1 MRRYIF
7 LTLMSSKT
15 KAASLSIYSNS
26 VLFTVNLIVGIF
38 AGSVSV
44 ISEAIHTLFDLLA
57 AVMAYFSVRISDNP
71 PDKQHPYGHGKFE
84 NVSGVVE
91 SLLIVV
97 ASGWIIYEAISKLL
111 ISHTLDDAGLGM
123 GFLVMAFA
131 AVLNFFVSKHL
142 YKVARKTDSIALEA
156 DALHLKTHIYTAA
169 GIAVAMVLIYFTRLY
184 WLDSVAAIIVAL
196 LILKEAF
203 VILRNAFRPLID
215 SKLPD
220 EEVAVIRNG
229 IDKFMEDGMTYHQ
242 LRTRK
247 AGSFKFADFHL
258 ELPEDF
264 SVKQSHDL
272 CDKIENAIKQGIPG
286 IEITIHVEPKD
297 IHDKG

>member
-1 MRRYIF
+1 
-7 LTLMSSKT
+7 
-15 KAASLSIYSNS
+15 
-26 VLFTVNLIVGIF
+26 
-38 AGSVSV
+38 
-44 ISEAIHTLFDLLA
+44 
-57 AVMAYFSVRISDNP
+57 
-71 PDKQHPYGHGKFE
+71 
-84 NVSGVVE
+84 
-91 SLLIVV
+91 
-97 ASGWIIYEAISKLL
+97 
-111 ISHTLDDAGLGM
+111 
-123 GFLVMAFA
+123 MAFA
-131 AVLNFFVSKHL
+131 AVLNFFVSRHL

-229 IDKFMEDGMTYHQ
+229 IDKFMGDGMTYHQ

-272 CDKIENAIKQGIPG
+272 CDMIENAIKQDVPG

-297 IHDKG
+297 IHGKG